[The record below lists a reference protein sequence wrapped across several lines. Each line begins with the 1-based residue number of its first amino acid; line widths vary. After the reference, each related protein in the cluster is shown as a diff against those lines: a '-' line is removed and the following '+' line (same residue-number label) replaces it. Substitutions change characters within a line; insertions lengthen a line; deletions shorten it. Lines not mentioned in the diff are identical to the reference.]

1 MSIDLSFLDDEGG
14 LAVLDNKDMMLN
26 DGEGILN
33 DVSFA
38 LPVDKPKSF
47 LEGAFDNSKGPN
59 PIKMLH
65 GTTTLSFLYKSGIV
79 VAVDSR
85 ATQGGYIA
93 SQAVQKV
100 IEINPYLL
108 GTMAGGAADCQFWE
122 RELGKRARLFELTN
136 KERMSVAAASKIFS
150 NIMYYYKAYGLS
162 VGSMICGW
170 DKRGANI
177 YYIDNDGT
185 RLKGERFAVG
195 SGSTFAY
202 GVLDNEY
209 RYDLTMEEACELGRR
224 AIYHATHR
232 DAYSGGTINV
242 YHIDENGW
250 KKISS
255 QDCNDLH
262 WGKYGK
268 EVRFGLPVKKSN

>member
-1 MSIDLSFLDDEGG
+1 MAGIDLSFLDEEVGS
-14 LAVLDNKDMMLN
+14 AFDNKDDMMN
-26 DGEGILN
+26 EGERILN

-38 LPVDKPKSF
+38 LPVERPKSF
-47 LEGAFDNSKGPN
+47 LSGAFDNTKGPN
-59 PIKMLH
+59 PIKLLH
-65 GTTTLSFLYKSGIV
+65 GTTTLSFIYKGGIV

-85 ATQGGYIA
+85 ATQGAYIA

-100 IEINPYLL
+100 IEISPYLL

-122 RELGKRARLFELTN
+122 RELGRRARVFELKN
-136 KERMSVAAASKIFS
+136 KERMSVAAASKIFA
-150 NIMYYYKAYGLS
+150 NIMFYYKAYGLS

-177 YYIDNDGT
+177 YYVDNDGT
-185 RLKGERFAVG
+185 RLKGDRFAVG

-202 GVLDNEY
+202 GVLDSGY

-224 AIYHATHR
+224 SIYHATHR
-232 DAYSGGTINV
+232 DAYSGGIINV

-262 WGKYGK
+262 WEKYGK